1 MKHVILPLIVGFI
14 AATMSAQEFRFPKPA
29 TPPQVV
35 QADALDSGAI
45 DNFGGERVV
54 FSRQITF
61 GMTAWLQFRFGEKTS
76 LSEGS

>member
-35 QADALDSGAI
+35 QADALAI